1 MEITPEQGGFILLNK
16 PYTWTSF
23 QATKKIQYILK
34 RHFGLKK
41 IKIGHAGTL
50 DPLATG
56 LLVLCVGKYT
66 KRIEEFQAQE
76 KEYTGT
82 IHLGATTPSYDLETE
97 IDNTY
102 PVEHISENLI
112 YETAKSFIGEQSQ
125 IPPIF
130 SALKI
135 NGVRAYTKAREGKEV
150 EIKERTIHIY
160 DFEITDIRFPEVDF
174 RIRCSK
180 GTYIRSI
187 ARDFGAKLNSGAYL
201 SALCRTKI
209 GDFKLSEAFSI
220 EQVEEQF
227 PPQST
232 TEPRQ

>member
-102 PVEHISENLI
+102 PVEHINENLI

-227 PPQST
+227 PPKNT

>member
-102 PVEHISENLI
+102 PVEHINENLI

-227 PPQST
+227 PPKST
-232 TEPRQ
+232 AEPRQ

>member
-102 PVEHISENLI
+102 PVEHINENLI
-112 YETAKSFIGEQSQ
+112 YETAKAFIGERSQ

-227 PPQST
+227 PPKST
-232 TEPRQ
+232 AEARQ

>member
-102 PVEHISENLI
+102 PVEHINENLI

-150 EIKERTIHIY
+150 EIKERTIYIY

-209 GDFKLSEAFSI
+209 GDFKLSETFSI

-227 PPQST
+227 PPKST
-232 TEPRQ
+232 AEPRQ

>member
-102 PVEHISENLI
+102 PVEHINENLI

-150 EIKERTIHIY
+150 EIKERTIYIY

-227 PPQST
+227 PPKST
-232 TEPRQ
+232 AEPRQ

>member
-102 PVEHISENLI
+102 PVEHINENLI

-187 ARDFGAKLNSGAYL
+187 ARDFGAKLKSGAYL

-227 PPQST
+227 PPKST
-232 TEPRQ
+232 AEPRQ

>member
-23 QATKKIQYILK
+23 QATKKVQYILK

-102 PVEHISENLI
+102 PVEHINENLI

-227 PPQST
+227 PPKNT

>member
-23 QATKKIQYILK
+23 QATKKVQYILK

-102 PVEHISENLI
+102 PVEHINENLI
-112 YETAKSFIGEQSQ
+112 YETAKAFIGEQMQ

-160 DFEITDIRFPEVDF
+160 DFEITDIRFPEVNF
-174 RIRCSK
+174 RIRGSK

-201 SALCRTKI
+201 SALCRTES

-227 PPQST
+227 PPKST
-232 TEPRQ
+232 TEARQ

>member
-102 PVEHISENLI
+102 PVEHINENLI

-150 EIKERTIHIY
+150 EIKERTIYIY

-187 ARDFGAKLNSGAYL
+187 ARDFGVKLNSGAYL

-227 PPQST
+227 PPKST

>member
-102 PVEHISENLI
+102 PVEHINENLI

-150 EIKERTIHIY
+150 EIKERTIYIY

-187 ARDFGAKLNSGAYL
+187 ARDFGVKLNSGAYL

-227 PPQST
+227 PPKST
-232 TEPRQ
+232 AEPRQ

>member
-102 PVEHISENLI
+102 PVEHINENLI
-112 YETAKSFIGEQSQ
+112 YKTAKAFIGEQSQ

-187 ARDFGAKLNSGAYL
+187 ARDFGVKLNSGAYL

-227 PPQST
+227 PPKST

>member
-1 MEITPEQGGFILLNK
+1 MKHTENDNLPGGVLAVHK
-16 PYTWTSF
+16 GEGMTSHDVVNRVRRLYG
-23 QATKKIQYILK
+23 TK
-34 RHFGLKK
+34 RV
-41 IKIGHAGTL
+41 GHAGTL

-102 PVEHISENLI
+102 PVEHINENLI
-112 YETAKSFIGEQSQ
+112 YETAKAFIGEQSQ

-220 EQVEEQF
+220 EQVEELY
-227 PPQST
+227 PPKST
-232 TEPRQ
+232 TEARQ

>member
-23 QATKKIQYILK
+23 QATKKVQYILK

-102 PVEHISENLI
+102 PVEHINENLI
-112 YETAKSFIGEQSQ
+112 YETAKAFIGEQSQ

-209 GDFKLSEAFSI
+209 GNFKLSEAFSI
-220 EQVEEQF
+220 EQIEEQF
-227 PPQST
+227 PPKST

>member
-102 PVEHISENLI
+102 PVEHINENLI
-112 YETAKSFIGEQSQ
+112 YETAKAFIGEQSQ

-220 EQVEEQF
+220 EKVEEQF
-227 PPQST
+227 PPKST

>member
-102 PVEHISENLI
+102 PVEHINENLI

-227 PPQST
+227 PPKST

>member
-102 PVEHISENLI
+102 PVEHINENLI
-112 YETAKSFIGEQSQ
+112 YETAKAFIGEQMQ

-150 EIKERTIHIY
+150 EIKERKINISE
-160 DFEITDIRFPEVDF
+160 FEITEINMPEVHF

-187 ARDFGAKLNSGAYL
+187 ARDFGKRLNSGAYL
-201 SALCRTKI
+201 SALCRTES

-227 PPQST
+227 PPKST
-232 TEPRQ
+232 TEARQ

>member
-102 PVEHISENLI
+102 PVEHINENLI
-112 YETAKSFIGEQSQ
+112 YETAKAFIGEQMQ

-150 EIKERTIHIY
+150 EIKERKINISE
-160 DFEITDIRFPEVDF
+160 FEITEINMPEVHF

-187 ARDFGAKLNSGAYL
+187 ARDFGKRLNSGAYL
-201 SALCRTKI
+201 SALCRTES

-220 EQVEEQF
+220 EQVEELY
-227 PPQST
+227 PPKST
-232 TEPRQ
+232 TEARQ

>member
-102 PVEHISENLI
+102 PIEHINENLI
-112 YETAKSFIGEQSQ
+112 YKTAKAFIGEQSQ

-227 PPQST
+227 PPKST
-232 TEPRQ
+232 TEARQ

>member
-102 PVEHISENLI
+102 PVEHINENLI
-112 YETAKSFIGEQSQ
+112 YETAKAFIGEQMQ

-209 GDFKLSEAFSI
+209 GDFKLSETFSI

-227 PPQST
+227 PPKST
-232 TEPRQ
+232 TESRQ

>member
-102 PVEHISENLI
+102 PVEHINENLI

-150 EIKERTIHIY
+150 EIKERTIYIY

-209 GDFKLSEAFSI
+209 GDFKLSETFSI

-227 PPQST
+227 PPKST
-232 TEPRQ
+232 TESRQ

>member
-1 MEITPEQGGFILLNK
+1 MKINLEEGGFLILDK
-16 PYTWTSF
+16 PYGWTSF
-23 QATKKIQYILK
+23 QATNKVHYILK
-34 RHFGLKK
+34 RHFGVKK
-41 IKIGHAGTL
+41 VKIGHAGTL

-102 PVEHISENLI
+102 PVEHINENLI
-112 YETAKSFIGEQSQ
+112 YETAKTFIGEQSQ

-160 DFEITDIRFPEVDF
+160 EFEITEINMPEVHF

-187 ARDFGAKLNSGAYL
+187 AKDFGKRLNSGAYL
-201 SALCRTKI
+201 SALCRTES

-227 PPQST
+227 PPKST
-232 TEPRQ
+232 TEARQ

>member
-102 PVEHISENLI
+102 PVEHINENLI

-227 PPQST
+227 PPKST
-232 TEPRQ
+232 DEPRQ